1 MLTAGRPV
9 SLQAGSMRKERNTG
23 IGTYF
28 YVKYLLLPMKR
39 VALLMICVSGLVCSG
54 AVQAQMTYTGHLTKA
69 EAGKGTV
76 VIVQDP
82 VIADIVNNTRRPSP
96 SASGTRSGQVRDS
109 ILASVNAMAATRPSY
124 GGERRQRHYEQG
136 YRIQVYTGGNSRA
149 EKMAAIKVGN
159 RCKAAFSELSVYPH
173 FVSPRWICQ
182 VGDFRNINDAKK
194 YLALIREAGIS
205 NEARIVRCKVLVAD

>member
-1 MLTAGRPV
+1 
-9 SLQAGSMRKERNTG
+9 
-23 IGTYF
+23 
-28 YVKYLLLPMKR
+28 MKS
-39 VALLMICVSGLVCSG
+39 VALLIICVSGLACSG
-54 AVQAQMTYTGHLTKA
+54 AVHAQMAYTEHLTKA

-82 VIADIVNNTRRPSP
+82 AIADIVNNTRRPSP
-96 SASGTRSGQVRDS
+96 PASGTRSGQVRDS
-109 ILASVNAMAATRPSY
+109 ILASINALTATRPSY

-136 YRIQVYTGGNSRA
+136 YRIQVYTGGNSRV

-159 RCKAAFSELSVYPH
+159 RCKAAFNELSVYPH

-182 VGDFRNINDAKK
+182 VGDFRNISDAKK